1 MINETT
7 DAGEEFDATIRDG
20 KAGEKD
26 EMSATAVI
34 AAGAVTKPS
43 TKKEKKKQQD
53 LDENAADDEDNE
65 V

>member
-7 DAGEEFDATIRDG
+7 DAGEEFDATLRDANNTG
-20 KAGEKD
+20 KKD

-43 TKKEKKKQQD
+43 TKKEKKKQ
-53 LDENAADDEDNE
+53 
-65 V
+65 

>member
-43 TKKEKKKQQD
+43 TKKEKKK
-53 LDENAADDEDNE
+53 
-65 V
+65 